1 MYATLICFLITSFI
15 FTILGK
21 TFINFFDKPEKY
33 SIFDSFFIGLSFVG
47 TILNFWSLFFPTNH
61 YSLILLL
68 LISLLIL
75 YKERKTYNIYFSSI
89 KNKLI
94 DNRSILIITTISI
107 LLITL
112 LFSVV
117 TPQLYDTYLYH
128 INAIQWNENYKIVPG
143 LANLHDR
150 FGFNSSV
157 FVLSAGF
164 SFNFIYEQYLFIINS
179 LSFLLFFIW
188 VLKNAIEINNIKSLL
203 LLLFIYYFTN
213 QYFLDISSPGTDL
226 LPNIFISYLLINIL
240 LFREFIK
247 RKWLVFLVLPMFCL
261 TLKLS
266 TLPIIILSLIVIFT
280 NNENTFLKNIKKFVF
295 LAILFILPWI
305 VRNVFLSGYLLFPV
319 ASIDI
324 FNFDWKVPLEN
335 VKLTKDWI
343 YSWAR
348 IPFKDSKEVLAMNFS
363 EWFKI
368 WWEKLLL
375 INKKLLILAVISPF
389 VFLIYSLFKK
399 NEKEKLIPIGV
410 ALIIMLLWFFTA
422 PDIRFSFSVI
432 LFLALS
438 PIALINFDKLKIFNK
453 KYLIIVLSTYTL
465 FLIYQKA
472 ITLFKQDY
480 LIKNISEYYY
490 LPTDITTIKEKR
502 NIKYNTKN
510 FNSEKNIINIFEPN
524 PTHSQCFDKFP
535 CSWYIDSNIRLRG
548 EELGDGFLY
557 IKE

>member
-1 MYATLICFLITSFI
+1 M
-15 FTILGK
+15 
-21 TFINFFDKPEKY
+21 
-33 SIFDSFFIGLSFVG
+33 
-47 TILNFWSLFFPTNH
+47 
-61 YSLILLL
+61 
-68 LISLLIL
+68 
-75 YKERKTYNIYFSSI
+75 
-89 KNKLI
+89 
-94 DNRSILIITTISI
+94 
-107 LLITL
+107 

-375 INKKLLILAVISPF
+375 INKKILILAVISPF

-453 KYLIIVLSTYTL
+453 KHLIIVLSTYTL